1 MAESRVKIRATV
13 NEINKHFKE
22 CPSEYFYI
30 KYFNGEKYYTEDD
43 DKVIVFETLIRHNE
57 IGGKNIERPS
67 PYTLQ
72 SLENVLKEKVK
83 EYEKEQEND
92 VNYDY

>member
-1 MAESRVKIRATV
+1 MAESRVKIRATA

-22 CPSEYFYI
+22 CPCKYFYI
-30 KYFNGEKYYTEDD
+30 KYFNGEKYYTGDD

-57 IGGKNIERPS
+57 IGGRNIERSS

-72 SLENVLKEKVK
+72 SLENVLKEKVE

>member
-1 MAESRVKIRATV
+1 MAESRVKIRATA
-13 NEINKHFKE
+13 NEINKHFKD

-30 KYFNGEKYYTEDD
+30 KYFNGEKNYTGDD

-57 IGGKNIERPS
+57 IGGRNIERSS

-72 SLENVLKEKVK
+72 SLEKILKEKCE
-83 EYEKEQEND
+83 EYEKEQENNID
-92 VNYDY
+92 YDY